1 MKHIKYIVY
10 IAILFSLPRLS
21 NAQLMVGPKIGL
33 NVASQFE
40 SDFTVPK
47 FGLVY
52 GGAIDIPIAKGI
64 SIQGEL
70 LVSKKGYREE
80 YNGKDIF
87 DELTAT
93 YLEIP
98 AAAKY
103 TIEGVNFGYYFMGGL
118 YWSYWT
124 KGKYQSSTDGEEIIF
139 ENYQF
144 QSDYGSD
151 GFKDNRSDYGFIVE
165 GGVTYDNL
173 GSGVLALGVRYSHGL
188 VATTNF
194 ENKTQNDVSKYNRV
208 FSISV
213 TYFMF
218 F

>member
-1 MKHIKYIVY
+1 MNHILKIVY
-10 IAILFSLPRLS
+10 IVSLFTFPNLS
-21 NAQLMVGPKIGL
+21 NAQVMVGPKLGL
-33 NVASQFE
+33 NVASQFK

-47 FGLVY
+47 LGLAY
-52 GGAIDIPIAKGI
+52 GGAVDIPIIKGI
-64 SIQGEL
+64 SIQGEF

-87 DELTAT
+87 DELTST

-103 TIEGVNFGYYFMGGL
+103 TIDGINFGYYFMGGV

-139 ENYQF
+139 ENYPF
-144 QSDYGSD
+144 QSDYGAD
-151 GFKDNRSDYGFIVE
+151 GYKDNRNDFGLIAEV
-165 GGVTYDNL
+165 GGTYDNL
-173 GSGVLALGVRYSHGL
+173 GSGLLTVGLRYSHGL
-188 VATTNF
+188 VATNNF
-194 ENKTQNDVSKYNRV
+194 QNPTQGELSKLNKV
-208 FSISV
+208 FTLSV